1 MQVIRF
7 NSCTFLQEFIIE
19 YELYTDLLYLAQK
32 CLSSKTPSNLIR
44 KISDRRS
51 LQSLKPLQTLFN
63 WIYRGGSITS
73 VNNLE
78 KTKTK
83 EELSLLLP
91 KINNVLEFEPAVLRI
106 DPVFTES
113 IMLIGDIHGDLD
125 ALNFVMEMREELG
138 CKYMLFLGDYVDRGM
153 QGTEVLI
160 KLFRLKLEEP
170 QNIFLLRGNHE
181 TVDMNLYYGFFEE
194 IGFDRGF
201 LLNVSRTYDRLPVAA
216 VISRQTFCVHGG
228 INGTESVDAI
238 TKKGAFPYL
247 WNDPSKRPGLST
259 SSRGSTVKEF
269 GPDIVDGFLETNG
282 LKRIVRG
289 HTALRSG
296 YEWWFDGKLLSLF
309 SCPDYVGLGND
320 AAFALIEKGELK
332 IIAFGNRSR

>member
-1 MQVIRF
+1 M
-7 NSCTFLQEFIIE
+7 
-19 YELYTDLLYLAQK
+19 
-32 CLSSKTPSNLIR
+32 
-44 KISDRRS
+44 
-51 LQSLKPLQTLFN
+51 FN

-73 VNNLE
+73 VNDLE

-91 KINNVLEFEPAVLRI
+91 KINNVLESEPAVLRI
-106 DPVFTES
+106 DPAFTES

-160 KLFRLKLEEP
+160 RLFRLKLEEL

-194 IGFDRGF
+194 IGFDQVF

-216 VISRQTFCVHGG
+216 IISGHTFCVHGG

-238 TKKGAFPYL
+238 TKEGAFPYL
-247 WNDPSKRPGLST
+247 WNDPSKHPGLST

-269 GPDIVDGFLETNG
+269 GPEIVDGFLETNG

-289 HTALRSG
+289 HTALRTG

-309 SCPDYVGLGND
+309 SCPDYVGLGNA
-320 AAFALIEKGELK
+320 AAFALLENEELK
-332 IIAFGNRSR
+332 IITFGNRSQ